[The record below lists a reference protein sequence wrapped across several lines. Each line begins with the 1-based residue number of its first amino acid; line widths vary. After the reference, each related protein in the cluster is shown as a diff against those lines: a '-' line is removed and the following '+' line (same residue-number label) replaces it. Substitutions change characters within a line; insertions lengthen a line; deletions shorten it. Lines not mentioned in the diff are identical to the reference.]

1 MGDRSMNATGSE
13 RPRRRLI
20 VADDDPVVRSML
32 RMSLA
37 QAFDVV
43 GVAVDSDAAVA
54 LAQRSQ
60 PDVAVVDVDMP
71 KGGGLS
77 AVRGILQVA
86 PQVAVVV
93 LSSDES
99 DITLGELMRAGAV
112 AYCRK
117 GIALQALADSL
128 VSSMMV
134 RARERDSL
142 RAAHEGQ

>member
-1 MGDRSMNATGSE
+1 MIATGSE

-32 RMSLA
+32 RMSMARVFEL
-37 QAFDVV
+37 V
-43 GVAVDSDAAVA
+43 GVAIDSGAAVE
-54 LAQRSQ
+54 LAERSQ

-71 KGGGLS
+71 KGGGLW

-93 LSSDES
+93 LSSDTS
-99 DITLGELMRAGAV
+99 DVTHRELMRAGAV
-112 AYCRK
+112 AYCLK

-134 RARERDSL
+134 HAREQGNL
-142 RAAHEGQ
+142 RTSWESTA

>member
-1 MGDRSMNATGSE
+1 
-13 RPRRRLI
+13 
-20 VADDDPVVRSML
+20 
-32 RMSLA
+32 
-37 QAFDVV
+37 VV

-77 AVRGILQVA
+77 AVRGMLQVA

-99 DITLGELMRAGAV
+99 EITLGELMRAGAV

-117 GIALQALADSL
+117 GIAPQALADSL

-134 RARERDSL
+134 RARECDGL
-142 RAAHEGQ
+142 RAPHEGR